1 MLTVL
6 DILLVWSSVS
16 LEVNPFKESLLLF
29 SSDFLFSCIH
39 PLHSFTRCLFPL
51 TFRVL
56 VLFFFLYYYF
66 YFLLM
71 HQFLLWQRLLYFSL
85 FLHPVCSLIWV
96 IFHLIQSLPAD
107 QFTVSLTVPAAADL
121 FFFFPFHLLNID
133 HCVHHV
139 RPVLCCLSVFIC
151 ECLTSVSSRMLWRKT
166 GL

>member
-1 MLTVL
+1 ML

-56 VLFFFLYYYF
+56 VLFFFS
-66 YFLLM
+66 LL
-71 HQFLLWQRLLYFSL
+71 LLL
-85 FLHPVCSLIWV
+85 FPFNAS
-96 IFHLIQSLPAD
+96 
-107 QFTVSLTVPAAADL
+107 VSLVTAFVVLFSFLASSLQLNLSYLPSDSVFACRPVYCFIDCPCSCGS
-121 FFFFPFHLLNID
+121 FFFFPLHLLNID